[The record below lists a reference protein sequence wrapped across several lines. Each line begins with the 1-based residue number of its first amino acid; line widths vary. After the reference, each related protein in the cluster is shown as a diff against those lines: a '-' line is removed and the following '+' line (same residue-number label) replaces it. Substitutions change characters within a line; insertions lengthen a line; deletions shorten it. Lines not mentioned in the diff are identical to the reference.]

1 MLKREHIERLLALN
15 GVTPA
20 ASDEE
25 IKSLLL
31 GARWTED
38 DVEAA
43 VIVLRENKSTHE
55 RHVDSLHKVFQS
67 DDRLRPDVVA
77 SLLGVHMDVS
87 AADIKLAKKR
97 KRGSVSL
104 QQGVSIALFAIILAA
119 SFVLVSMW
127 HLEVGVF
134 HQTLR

>member
-15 GVTPA
+15 GVTPT

-31 GARWTED
+31 GARWTKD

-43 VIVLRENKSTHE
+43 VIVLRENTTTHE
-55 RHVDSLHKVFQS
+55 KHVDSLHKVFQS

-87 AADIKLAKKR
+87 AADISRVRKR

-104 QQGVSIALFAIILAA
+104 QQSVSIALLAIVLATG
-119 SFVLVSMW
+119 FVLFSMW
-127 HLEVGVF
+127 HLEVGIF

>member
-1 MLKREHIERLLALN
+1 MIKREHIERLLALN
-15 GVTPA
+15 GITPS
-20 ASDEE
+20 ASDDE

-31 GARWTED
+31 SARWKQD

-43 VIVLRENKSTHE
+43 VIVLRENKTTHE
-55 RHVDSLHKVFQS
+55 KHVDSLHKVFQS

-77 SLLGVHMDVS
+77 SLLGVHMDVG
-87 AADIKLAKKR
+87 AADLRRAKKR

-104 QQGVSIALFAIILAA
+104 QQGASIALFAIVLATG
-119 SFVLVSMW
+119 FVLFSMW
-127 HLEVGVF
+127 HLEVGIF